1 MPSPVSAPARIVRV
15 AISSRK
21 KENKTRLA
29 RASAMPI
36 NQSRKTETRSSS
48 TSSRGGKDSAYHGLL
63 ILGVGG
69 KVHLECREERCDID
83 CGRLRLRL
91 TALPARD
98 DQQYAAC
105 FPTSLASHPFSAIDA
120 LLMSDHFVMAQNY
133 VCHHRATMRFSSSVI
148 RRPPRPSVRWSSLKG
163 RRTR

>member
-1 MPSPVSAPARIVRV
+1 M
-15 AISSRK
+15 
-21 KENKTRLA
+21 
-29 RASAMPI
+29 
-36 NQSRKTETRSSS
+36 ETRSSS
-48 TSSRGGKDSAYHGLL
+48 TLSRGEKDSAYHGRLM
-63 ILGVGG
+63 LGVGG

-120 LLMSDHFVMAQNY
+120 LLMSDHFVMAQNPPTTSGA
-133 VCHHRATMRFSSSVI
+133 VRRGNPPCHGTWCRSQPDGTMCSPWRAAVASPTRL
-148 RRPPRPSVRWSSLKG
+148 PSFKVLILALPYIKIKENM
-163 RRTR
+163 